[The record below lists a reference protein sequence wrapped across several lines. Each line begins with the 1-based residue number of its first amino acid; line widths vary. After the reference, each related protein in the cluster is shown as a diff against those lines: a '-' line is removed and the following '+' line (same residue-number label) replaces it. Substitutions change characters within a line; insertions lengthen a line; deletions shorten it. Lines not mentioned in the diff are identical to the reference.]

1 MVEVLKTFEQVA
13 GRFSPLVLIVP
24 GLVLVALGLF
34 AWLGGLGLRRAL
46 FALLG
51 ATAGG
56 IVTLAAL
63 TANGV
68 IAGALALVTAFLAA
82 LFQRAF
88 TALLL
93 GLLSLTVSFVVLA
106 YPHLQAYRGTLVA
119 GQNLDR
125 SQKLTVHDSL
135 NVTHAFGLDLLDGV
149 RQAAGMLAPSQWA
162 LIAAAVA
169 GMGTLGVLFRSL
181 GGALSFASLGTAMIF
196 GGLILMLVYKGS
208 APVERL
214 AGRPVFYG
222 LVMAGMT
229 TFGTLEQMT
238 LCRRA
243 EQQKPGAK
251 SGRSKSTKDGSKR
264 SWRNR

>member
-34 AWLGGLGLRRAL
+34 VWLGGLGLRRAL

-51 ATAGG
+51 AIAGG
-56 IVTLAAL
+56 IVTLVVV

-68 IAGALALVTAFLAA
+68 IAGALAMVAALLAA

-93 GLLSLTVSFVVLA
+93 SLLSLIVSFVVLA
-106 YPHLQAYRGTLVA
+106 YPYLHEYRGTLIA
-119 GQNLDR
+119 GQNLER
-125 SQKLTVHDSL
+125 SQKLTVHESL
-135 NVTHAFGLDLLDGV
+135 NVTHAFDLDLLDGV
-149 RQAAGMLAPSQWA
+149 RYAAAMLAPSQWA
-162 LIAAAVA
+162 IIAAAVA

-181 GGALSFASLGTAMIF
+181 GAALSCAFLGTAMIF
-196 GGLILMLVYKGS
+196 GGLTLMLVYKGS
-208 APVERL
+208 APIERL

-238 LCRRA
+238 LCRRF
-243 EQQKPGAK
+243 EQQKPKAK
-251 SGRSKSTKDGSKR
+251 SGKSRSTKEGSKR

>member
-1 MVEVLKTFEQVA
+1 
-13 GRFSPLVLIVP
+13 
-24 GLVLVALGLF
+24 
-34 AWLGGLGLRRAL
+34 LGLRRVL

-56 IVTLAAL
+56 IAVLVAVTV
-63 TANGV
+63 NGV
-68 IAGALALVTAFLAA
+68 IAGASALVAAILAA

-93 GLLSLTVSFVVLA
+93 GLLSLIVSFIVLA
-106 YPHLQAYRGTLVA
+106 YPYLHEYRGTLIA

-135 NVTHAFGLDLLDGV
+135 TVTHAFGLDLLDGI
-149 RQAAGMLAPSQWA
+149 RHAAGKLAPSQWA
-162 LIAAAVA
+162 IIAAAAA
-169 GMGTLGVLFRSL
+169 GMGTLGALFRSL
-181 GGALSFASLGTAMIF
+181 GGALSCAVLGTSMIF
-196 GGLILMLVYKGS
+196 GGLILLLVYKGS
-208 APVERL
+208 APIERL
-214 AGRPVFYG
+214 AGRPAFYG
-222 LVMAGMT
+222 LVMAGMA

-243 EQQKPGAK
+243 QQQKPKAK
-251 SGRSKSTKDGSKR
+251 SGKSRSTKEEAKR

>member
-13 GRFSPLVLIVP
+13 GRFNPLVLIVP

-34 AWLGGLGLRRAL
+34 VWLGGLGLRRAL

-51 ATAGG
+51 AAVGG
-56 IVTLAAL
+56 IVAL
-63 TANGV
+63 VAVTANGV
-68 IAGALALVTAFLAA
+68 IAGASALVAAVLAA

-93 GLLSLTVSFVVLA
+93 GLLSLVVSFIILA
-106 YPHLQAYRGTLVA
+106 YPYLREYRGTLIA

-135 NVTHAFGLDLLDGV
+135 TVTHAFGLDLLDGV
-149 RQAAGMLAPSQWA
+149 RYAAGSLTAARWAVIVAAAAGML
-162 LIAAAVA
+162 
-169 GMGTLGVLFRSL
+169 TLGALFQAL
-181 GGALSFASLGTAMIF
+181 GGALSCASLGTSMIF
-196 GGLILMLVYKGS
+196 GGLILLLVYKGS
-208 APVERL
+208 APIERL
-214 AGRPVFYG
+214 AGRPAFYG
-222 LVMAGMT
+222 LVMAGMAA
-229 TFGTLEQMT
+229 FGTLEQMT

-243 EQQKPGAK
+243 EQQRPKAK
-251 SGRSKSTKDGSKR
+251 SGKSRSTKEQAKR